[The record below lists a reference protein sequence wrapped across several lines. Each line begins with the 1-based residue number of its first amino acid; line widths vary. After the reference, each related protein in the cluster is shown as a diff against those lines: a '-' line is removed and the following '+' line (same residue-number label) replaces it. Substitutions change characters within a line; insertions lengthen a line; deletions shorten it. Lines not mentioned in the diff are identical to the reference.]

1 MEIVHP
7 FELAGL
13 GKAPF
18 KFVGSYTDIGPKKWV
33 ENGVQCESGAPG
45 QPMGACDFCGTG
57 IAYCFQVKSS
67 DGTTS
72 VVGSSCVEKTFSKGT
87 RVYTEVENVVRA
99 RKREQREKRALVKIE
114 QAREWLT
121 VPAIRGAL
129 SGRPHPS
136 KHREAL
142 GDTLL
147 DWCHWSLENAGT
159 TGKLRVFS
167 AIKHRIKAKGLE
179 APQS

>member
-45 QPMGACDFCGTG
+45 QPMGSCDFCGTG

-72 VVGSSCVEKTFSKGT
+72 VVGSSCVEKTFCKGT
-87 RVYTEVENVVRA
+87 RVYTEVERVVRA
-99 RKREQREKRALVKIE
+99 RKREQREKRELLKIE

-121 VPAIRGAL
+121 VPSIREAL
-129 SGRPHPS
+129 AGYPHPS
-136 KHREAL
+136 KYRESL
-142 GDTLL
+142 GDTRL
-147 DWCHWSLENAGT
+147 DWCDWSLDNAGT
-159 TGKLRVFS
+159 SGRLKVFNL
-167 AIKHRIKAKGLE
+167 IKRLMKATGLE
-179 APQS
+179 AGQS